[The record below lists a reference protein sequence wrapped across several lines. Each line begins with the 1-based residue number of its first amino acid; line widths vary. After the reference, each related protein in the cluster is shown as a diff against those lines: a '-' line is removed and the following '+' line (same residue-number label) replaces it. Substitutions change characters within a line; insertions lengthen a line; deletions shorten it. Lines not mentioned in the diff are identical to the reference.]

1 MSSIIEGMT
10 KDLKTL
16 PKRLKTKAEG
26 ADTKKLVLL
35 NLPYVLA
42 GYFCNKTAYLWRMAE
57 GSNASDK
64 MMAVMSGMDKMFS
77 NPLPSFFMKDL
88 LIGIVGGVLLKLVVY
103 YKAKNAKNFRHG
115 VEYGSARWGN
125 AKDIEPYMDSVF
137 ENNILLTATERL
149 MMSGRPK
156 EPKYARNKNIL
167 VIGGSG
173 SGKTRFFVKPNL
185 MQMHSSY
192 VVTDPKGTVLVE
204 CGKMLK
210 RGKYKIKVLN
220 TINFAK
226 SMHYNPF
233 AYLRSEKDILKLVN
247 TIIVNT
253 KGEGQQSGEDFW
265 VKAEKLYYTA
275 LIAYIWYEAPE
286 EEQNFAMLI
295 DLIDASEAREDD
307 ENFKNA
313 VDLLFEELEEKDPNH
328 FAVRQYK
335 KYKLAAGDINALQ
348 KSDSKDEIADLTN
361 SLINL
366 AHTRK
371 QSSDQAKGEKIKVET
386 ILQNMNDGIIAFD
399 LKGNLIHFNREA
411 KKLLNRQYLDDIRFD
426 RFFKEI
432 NANITLGDLLYMN
445 PDGSVEREIKLANQ
459 YLRLNFAPFKADNKV
474 GGIIVVIHDVTKQEK
489 LEQSRRDFVAN
500 VSHELRTPLT
510 TIKSYSE
517 TLADMPD
524 VDRELQ
530 VRFLDVIA
538 SESDRMARIIS
549 DLLTLSE
556 LDENQT
562 FTKPPEPIDIR
573 QMLESIVERM
583 SLTAKK
589 KNQTLT
595 YHPINEVPVISG
607 DHDGLE
613 RVIINIV
620 SNAMKYTREGGTIE
634 VYSSK
639 VYNDICIKVADNGIG
654 IQEDKLP
661 HIFDRFYRVDKA
673 RSRDTGGTGLGLA
686 IAKQTLESSFNGKIK
701 ISSEFHKGTEVTITI
716 PVSE

>member
-1 MSSIIEGMT
+1 MFKSIRWKIT
-10 KDLKTL
+10 VIFVL
-16 PKRLKTKAEG
+16 
-26 ADTKKLVLL
+26 LVLATEL
-35 NLPYVLA
+35 FIGGFNIL
-42 GYFCNKTAYLWRMAE
+42 G
-57 GSNASDK
+57 
-64 MMAVMSGMDKMFS
+64 VMKHYHDDFS
-77 NPLPSFFMKDL
+77 NSINEVFTEDIKNDL
-88 LIGIVGGVLLKLVVY
+88 LAAANEISIPAESTDTSIV
-103 YKAKNAKNFRHG
+103 
-115 VEYGSARWGN
+115 
-125 AKDIEPYMDSVF
+125 IEENSQSNINLI
-137 ENNILLTATERL
+137 NNIL
-149 MMSGRPK
+149 S
-156 EPKYARNKNIL
+156 
-167 VIGGSG
+167 SH
-173 SGKTRFFVKPNL
+173 SGKLGITSSRYYNIVDGSSGEILFSSNGSTTTDATPSLMNALNGTESKETKLTQSYMDYAFPLHNGDAVKYVIYIKDTCQ
-185 MQMHSSY
+185 MQNSVTHSMVTILLILLLVSLIISSIAGSIISKSI
-192 VVTDPKGTVLVE
+192 TDP
-204 CGKMLK
+204 
-210 RGKYKIKVLN
+210 IKQLSVQ
-220 TINFAK
+220 AK
-226 SMHYNPF
+226 
-233 AYLRSEKDILKLVN
+233 
-247 TIIVNT
+247 
-253 KGEGQQSGEDFW
+253 
-265 VKAEKLYYTA
+265 
-275 LIAYIWYEAPE
+275 
-286 EEQNFAMLI
+286 
-295 DLIDASEAREDD
+295 
-307 ENFKNA
+307 
-313 VDLLFEELEEKDPNH
+313 
-328 FAVRQYK
+328 
-335 KYKLAAGDINALQ
+335 KLAAGDINALQ

-366 AHTRK
+366 AH
-371 QSSDQAKGEKIKVET
+371 
-386 ILQNMNDGIIAFD
+386 
-399 LKGNLIHFNREA
+399 LIHFNREA

>member
-1 MSSIIEGMT
+1 MFKSIRWKIT
-10 KDLKTL
+10 VIFVL
-16 PKRLKTKAEG
+16 
-26 ADTKKLVLL
+26 LVLATEL
-35 NLPYVLA
+35 FIGGFNIL
-42 GYFCNKTAYLWRMAE
+42 G
-57 GSNASDK
+57 
-64 MMAVMSGMDKMFS
+64 VMKHYHDDFS
-77 NPLPSFFMKDL
+77 NSINEVFTEDIKNDL
-88 LIGIVGGVLLKLVVY
+88 LAAANEISIPAESTDTSIV
-103 YKAKNAKNFRHG
+103 
-115 VEYGSARWGN
+115 
-125 AKDIEPYMDSVF
+125 IEENSQSNINLI
-137 ENNILLTATERL
+137 NNIL
-149 MMSGRPK
+149 S
-156 EPKYARNKNIL
+156 
-167 VIGGSG
+167 SH
-173 SGKTRFFVKPNL
+173 SGKLGITSSRYYNIVDGSSGEILFSSNGSTTTDATPSLMNALNGTESKETKLTQSYMDYAFPLHNGDAVKYVIYIKDTCQ
-185 MQMHSSY
+185 MQNSVTHSMVTILLILLLVSLIISSIAGSIISKSI
-192 VVTDPKGTVLVE
+192 TDP
-204 CGKMLK
+204 
-210 RGKYKIKVLN
+210 IKQLSVQ
-220 TINFAK
+220 AK
-226 SMHYNPF
+226 
-233 AYLRSEKDILKLVN
+233 
-247 TIIVNT
+247 
-253 KGEGQQSGEDFW
+253 
-265 VKAEKLYYTA
+265 
-275 LIAYIWYEAPE
+275 
-286 EEQNFAMLI
+286 
-295 DLIDASEAREDD
+295 
-307 ENFKNA
+307 
-313 VDLLFEELEEKDPNH
+313 
-328 FAVRQYK
+328 
-335 KYKLAAGDINALQ
+335 KLAAGDINALQ

-701 ISSEFHKGTEVTITI
+701 ISSEFHKGTEVAITI